1 MGIASKRKQTR
12 LVFSVRPPQKQTMES
27 SIPVMGPA
35 NSMRDGIHACALDTS
50 VVHPVQALQK
60 GALANKMHGKLEESE
75 ALFGGHMAM
84 RMQMESAILSRHQ
97 RLPGLKSNFV
107 GLTTLHNMDE
117 EFGFEDVLDVPEL
130 RENMPVPVH
139 DAMEAKL
146 RL

>member
-1 MGIASKRKQTR
+1 MGSCGETSLVLLELHRKRST
-12 LVFSVRPPQKQTMES
+12 VVTMES
-27 SIPVMGPA
+27 SIPIAGAA
-35 NSMRDGIHACALDTS
+35 NQMRDGLHACRLDKT
-50 VVHPVQALQK
+50 VMHPVQAIQK
-60 GALANKMHGKLEESE
+60 GMLTRKVEGKLQESE

-117 EFGFEDVLDVPEL
+117 DFGFEDVLDVPEI